1 MATKQEEIREW
12 YKDAL
17 SGYGCPDTYLENETD
32 KLFTYLHSQGCV
44 LKVDRKLPSIWNSKG
59 KVKSALTYKK
69 ELAGYTA
76 WESLIEVK
84 E

>member
-1 MATKQEEIREW
+1 MTKQEKIREW

-32 KLFTYLHSQGCV
+32 KLFTYLHSQGV
-44 LKVDRKLPSIWNSKG
+44 VI
-59 KVKSALTYKK
+59 KK
-69 ELAGYTA
+69 NNIKYVTA
-76 WESLIEVK
+76 HRDGNAFITTVAVEPLVK